1 MDDRIGGQVFVP
13 VQLTIKL
20 FAGFQR
26 DRFAIETR
34 AYAEPPTVGE
44 IVDGLAIAR
53 AEVGVM
59 MINGRN
65 AEFDDRPAAGDVL
78 AVFPVIGGG

>member
-1 MDDRIGGQVFVP
+1 MDDGIGGQAFVP
-13 VQLTIKL
+13 VQLTVKL

-26 DRFAIETR
+26 DRFVIDTR
-34 AYAEPPTVGE
+34 AYADPPTVGE
-44 IVDGLAIAR
+44 IVDELAIAR
-53 AEVGVM
+53 GEVGVM

-65 AEFDDRPAAGDVL
+65 AEFDDRTTGGDVV